1 MEGIGNGL
9 VQVIAIFC
17 ILVAV
22 VIGGISWGVAKF
34 TSRTIESAT
43 RIEPE
48 LKLTVKDNKVDTVYI
63 YRRP

>member
-1 MEGIGNGL
+1 MQIGNGL
-9 VQVIAIFC
+9 VQVIAVFG

-22 VIGGISWGVAKF
+22 VIGGLSWGAAKF

-48 LKLTVKDNKVDTVYI
+48 LKLTVKDNKVDTIYV

>member
-1 MEGIGNGL
+1 MNIGGGL
-9 VQVIAIFC
+9 VQVIAVFC

-22 VIGGISWGVAKF
+22 IIGGLSWGVAEL

-48 LKLTVKDNKVDTVYI
+48 LKLTIKDNKVDTVYI

>member
-1 MEGIGNGL
+1 MQIGAGL
-9 VQVIAIFC
+9 VQVIAVFC

-22 VIGGISWGVAKF
+22 VIGGLSWGVAEF
-34 TSRTIESAT
+34 TSRSIESST

-48 LKLTVKDNKVDTVYI
+48 LKLTVKDNKVDTIYV

>member
-1 MEGIGNGL
+1 MYFLAVAIIMMGI
-9 VQVIAIFC
+9 A
-17 ILVAV
+17 
-22 VIGGISWGVAKF
+22 WGVAKF
-34 TSRTIESAT
+34 TSRTIESTT

>member
-1 MEGIGNGL
+1 MRIGEGL
-9 VQVIAIFC
+9 VGAIVFLC

-22 VIGGISWGVAKF
+22 VIGCLSWGVAKF

-48 LKLTVKDNKVDTVYI
+48 LKLTIKDNKVDTIYV

>member
-1 MEGIGNGL
+1 MG
-9 VQVIAIFC
+9 AIVLLC

-22 VIGGISWGVAKF
+22 VIGGLSWGVAKF
-34 TSRTIESAT
+34 TSRSIESST

-48 LKLTVKDNKVDTVYI
+48 LKLTIKDNKVDTVYV

>member
-1 MEGIGNGL
+1 MNIGDGL
-9 VQVIAIFC
+9 VGAIVFLC

-34 TSRTIESAT
+34 TSRTIESTT

-48 LKLTVKDNKVDTVYI
+48 LKLTIKDNKVDTIYV

>member
-1 MEGIGNGL
+1 MNYVSGL
-9 VQVIAIFC
+9 VGVIAAFC
-17 ILVAV
+17 TVVGL
-22 VIGGISWGVAKF
+22 VIGGLSWGVAKL
-34 TSRTIESAT
+34 TSRTIESTT

>member
-1 MEGIGNGL
+1 MNTKIGNVLGGVMVYFL
-9 VQVIAIFC
+9 AVAI
-17 ILVAV
+17 IMVGTA
-22 VIGGISWGVAKF
+22 WGAAKF

-48 LKLTVKDNKVDTVYI
+48 LKLIVKDNKVDTVYV

>member
-1 MEGIGNGL
+1 MEIGNGL
-9 VQVIAIFC
+9 VQVIAVFC

-22 VIGGISWGVAKF
+22 VIGGLSWGVAKF
-34 TSRTIESAT
+34 TTRTIESTA

-48 LKLTVKDNKVDTVYI
+48 LKLTIKDNKVDTIYV